1 VNCLGASKSQLGRL
15 PEEQTRSKGVIA
27 RLSVDHSA
35 HPAHTHLALLSPSM
49 PSKALVLALAVGA
62 LAAQIP
68 FLVQNKEAPRLT
80 VTAPPPPKLR
90 FDTLTEH
97 STAVSASQTHK
108 EDVRV
113 PVTLGVMSQCPDA
126 LYCEAQIDKVLD
138 EVAGLVDL
146 GLTFIGA
153 YVLRSASICRLF
165 STLTCSGT

>member
-1 VNCLGASKSQLGRL
+1 
-15 PEEQTRSKGVIA
+15 
-27 RLSVDHSA
+27 
-35 HPAHTHLALLSPSM
+35 M